1 MQSIHAL
8 RVAVLGLLGFLL
20 AKLATVALVSTLQL
34 ATQGQLEAVLFLIP
48 YIASLYLAL
57 VALRA
62 TAVALRGA

>member
-8 RVAVLGLLGFLL
+8 RIAVLGLLGFLL

>member
-48 YIASLYLAL
+48 CIASLYLAL

>member
-1 MQSIHAL
+1 MQSIDAL

-62 TAVALRGA
+62 TAAALRGA